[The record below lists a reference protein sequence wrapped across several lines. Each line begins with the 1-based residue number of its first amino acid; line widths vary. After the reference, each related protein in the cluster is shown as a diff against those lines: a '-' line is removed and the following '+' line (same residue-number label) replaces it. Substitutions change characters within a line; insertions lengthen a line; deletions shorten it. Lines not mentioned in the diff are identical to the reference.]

1 MTVSLPPGTV
11 RDVISGDFF
20 TPGYRLTGKLNVGH
34 PGLFRQL
41 NDTTSSLAEIQDV
54 YLSRAIEPGKI
65 LTHFSV
71 VRVPKNRLELAL
83 VSRREDVGPLGVARG
98 GFAKVHEHP
107 VLVATSNFE
116 IRGILEQPGRLDV
129 PVVLFEGS
137 AKFFLLYKA
146 TIVALF
152 APEVQFTAAA
162 VLVNRSR
169 IDLFC
174 AQEEEA

>member
-1 MTVSLPPGTV
+1 MTVSLPPGTT
-11 RDVISGDFF
+11 RDMINGDFF

-34 PGLFRQL
+34 AGLVRLL

-54 YLSRAIEPGKI
+54 YLSRANAPGKI
-65 LTHFSV
+65 LTHFSMA
-71 VRVPKNRLELAL
+71 RVPKVRLELAL
-83 VSRREDVGPLGVARG
+83 VNRREDVGPLGVARG
-98 GFAKVHEHP
+98 GFGKVYEHQ
-107 VLVATSNFE
+107 VLVTTGNFE
-116 IRGILEQPGRLDV
+116 LRGTLEQPGRLDV
-129 PVVLFEGS
+129 PSVLFEGS

-146 TIVALF
+146 TIIALA
-152 APEVQFTAAA
+152 APDVQYTAAA